1 MARRSGLRKSTL
13 AAIVLL
19 PPIVV
24 IVIYGSFQVSN
35 FECTVCIE
43 FEGREACRTV
53 TGQSR
58 EEGLQS
64 AVNNVCALIAA
75 GMTDSI
81 RCSRTPPKSAECV
94 PIVGGERPR
103 PTMGPA

>member
-1 MARRSGLRKSTL
+1 MARAKGFRKSTL
-13 AAIVLL
+13 AALILL
-19 PPIVV
+19 PPIADIVV
-24 IVIYGSFQVSN
+24 YNSFQVSN
-35 FECTVCIE
+35 YECTVCMA
-43 FEGREACRTV
+43 FEGREVCRTV

-64 AVNNVCALIAA
+64 AVNNACAVLAS

-94 PIVGGERPR
+94 STIGGERPR
-103 PTMGPA
+103 PTLGPG